1 MIYMQGFK
9 CFPIKTTLIPFLT
22 QESLIEKSISL
33 KRSIQ
38 VVLVLEAVVT
48 NKSLQKCILQ
58 SYKTVIV
65 DKDSHGS
72 EISFLPEA
80 DVL

>member
-22 QESLIEKSISL
+22 QESLIEKSQ
-33 KRSIQ
+33 RPVQ

-58 SYKTVIV
+58 SYKTVII

-72 EISFLPEA
+72 EISFLPQA
-80 DVL
+80 VL